1 MCIVCILCALDTQIK
16 MTSYIPR
23 VFLPGSDHYACHM
36 AQARK
41 KSTPATPAPKKPRLS
56 QAEATARMLNATI
69 QLLVEYAPGDVTVAR
84 ICEKAGVHTDY
95 VVRYFGSREELLS
108 QAVETAFFGFF
119 VNTNS
124 DEATRLNLV
133 LEGNI
138 DVLRLAKARM
148 QTITY
153 LLGCGVSPER
163 FQANQKLVLE
173 SVFAQ
178 STSNTQVGD
187 RTSKTLILI
196 GTLIVQAMNVLDEV
210 NDISDQQKQDVLAYI
225 GYMSQTGEA
234 VQAALGWDKPVSKKR
249 R

>member
-1 MCIVCILCALDTQIK
+1 
-16 MTSYIPR
+16 
-23 VFLPGSDHYACHM
+23 M
-36 AQARK
+36 APVSKK
-41 KSTPATPAPKKPRLS
+41 KSPAAPAPKKPRLS

-69 QLLVEYAPGDVTVAR
+69 QLLLEFTPSDVTVVR
-84 ICEKAGVHTDY
+84 ICGKAGVHTDY

-108 QAVETAFFGFF
+108 QAIEAAFLGVFIR
-119 VNTNS
+119 TNS

-133 LEGNI
+133 LEGNV
-138 DVLRLAKARM
+138 DVLKLAKARM
-148 QTITY
+148 QTIAY

-178 STSNTQVGD
+178 SSSNSQVGD

-210 NDISDQQKQDVLAYI
+210 NDISDQQKNDVLAYI

-249 R
+249 RKLNTQR